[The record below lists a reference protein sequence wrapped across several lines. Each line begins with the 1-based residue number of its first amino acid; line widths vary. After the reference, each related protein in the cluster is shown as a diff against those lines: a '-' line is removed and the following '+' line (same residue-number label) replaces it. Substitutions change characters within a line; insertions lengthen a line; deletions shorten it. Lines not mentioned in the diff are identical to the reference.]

1 MYGQNS
7 QSSSIEQPA
16 SNQLRLHSPARPWSG
31 PERRRQTD
39 EAQDDRL
46 NWRFQLLD
54 EIDYGIFVLSAQR
67 KLLYANQ
74 VALACLDSM
83 AVLREENGALV
94 TTSMRDTVALGNA
107 VRAASTQGLRRLLQV
122 GATPDPLALAVV
134 PGPQVSGSS
143 GRRVLVMLPRRR
155 LCQPLSTYGFAR
167 DHGLSSAE
175 SQVLNLLCDGLQPSK
190 IADEHGVAIA
200 TVRTQIAN
208 IRMKT
213 HTATISELIQRIAR
227 LPPICS
233 AL

>member
-1 MYGQNS
+1 MYPQDSTSGSSGQLAS
-7 QSSSIEQPA
+7 QLPHS
-16 SNQLRLHSPARPWSG
+16 HSPARPWCG

-46 NWRFQLLD
+46 NWRFQLFD
-54 EIDYGIFVLSAQR
+54 EIDYGIFVLSAQC

-74 VALACLDSM
+74 VALACLHAM
-83 AVLREENGALV
+83 AVLREEHGALV
-94 TTSMRDTVALGNA
+94 AASVRDTTALGNA

-122 GATPDPLALAVV
+122 GATPDRLALAVV
-134 PGPQVSGSS
+134 PGPLVSGPS

-167 DHGLSSAE
+167 DHGLSAAE
-175 SQVLNLLCDGLQPSK
+175 SQVLDLLCDGLQPSK
-190 IADEHGVAIA
+190 IADQHGVAIA
-200 TVRTQIAN
+200 TVRSQIAS
-208 IRMKT
+208 IRIKT
-213 HTATISELIQRIAR
+213 DTATIGELIHRIAR